1 MPAKSV
7 CFQCDRPTD
16 ADLGNLGIFLLVLH
30 LIPVWDEIK
39 CSQFRLILLFFS
51 EGCNE
56 AEAEKQREAFFSGPR
71 SVSFF
76 LSPAKLTQHHFPIAP
91 PPIQSPVAIYSLV
104 GYSSAAA
111 VVIVPS
117 SSFPFT

>member
-39 CSQFRLILLFFS
+39 CSQFRLILFFFS

-56 AEAEKQREAFFSGPR
+56 AEAEKQREAFLVDPEASPFS
-71 SVSFF
+71 SLL
-76 LSPAKLTQHHFPIAP
+76 LS
-91 PPIQSPVAIYSLV
+91 
-104 GYSSAAA
+104 
-111 VVIVPS
+111 
-117 SSFPFT
+117 